1 MSLLFIF
8 GAKQYAKAL
17 WHLCDEKN
25 INVNTRTNPVKIYLN
40 KQEATFENLDIQ
52 GETCT
57 TL

>member
-25 INVNTRTNPVKIYLN
+25 INVNTRTNSVKIYLN
-40 KQEATFENLDIQ
+40 KQE
-52 GETCT
+52 TCT
-57 TL
+57 TRVSISTL